1 MPTPGKPI
9 LPTMAALAYFGRWHG
24 AGIPVCPQSGRRGD
38 VGRADHSKSS
48 NGGHMNARQIIES
61 RIEEERHR
69 KLDRRIDVIVVS
81 SMIIMA
87 VIAYVLQRIGVL

>member
-1 MPTPGKPI
+1 
-9 LPTMAALAYFGRWHG
+9 
-24 AGIPVCPQSGRRGD
+24 
-38 VGRADHSKSS
+38 
-48 NGGHMNARQIIES
+48 MNARQIIES